1 MLITSASTRAVQ
13 CGSTKY
19 MYMSHIIF
27 LEKMIILLWE
37 KKGGKEATKKGEKK
51 KENSGRK
58 KEKNSFSSAI
68 LEEISILK
76 CKSFE
81 RLKKEGLSTF

>member
-37 KKGGKEATKKGEKK
+37 KKGGKEGTKKGEKK
-51 KENSGRK
+51 ERKFRK
-58 KEKNSFSSAI
+58 KER
-68 LEEISILK
+68 EEFI
-76 CKSFE
+76 F
-81 RLKKEGLSTF
+81 

>member
-37 KKGGKEATKKGEKK
+37 KKGEKK

>member
-37 KKGGKEATKKGEKK
+37 KKGEKK
-51 KENSGRK
+51 KENEGRK

>member
-37 KKGGKEATKKGEKK
+37 KKE
-51 KENSGRK
+51 GREEQK
-58 KEKNSFSSAI
+58 KEKKRKKMK
-68 LEEISILK
+68 EERKRRIHFLVLSWRKFPFLNANHLK
-76 CKSFE
+76 
-81 RLKKEGLSTF
+81 G